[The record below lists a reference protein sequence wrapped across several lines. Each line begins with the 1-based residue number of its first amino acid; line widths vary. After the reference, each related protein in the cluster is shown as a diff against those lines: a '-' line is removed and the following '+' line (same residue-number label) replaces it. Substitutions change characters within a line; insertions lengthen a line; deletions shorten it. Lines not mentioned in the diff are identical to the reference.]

1 MELDEIYENFGN
13 IYTSKIVPNLAPFE
27 SKRRSI
33 EKKYNRFDFISMVLG
48 VTSTILVFICKF
60 MDDMNY
66 LNKNTDTI
74 LTVILLC
81 GFAMSAI
88 FCYIA
93 KDIDRKFRDSVKSE
107 ILPIIL
113 SLFGEFTVK
122 TPTQQKKNK
131 NILKTSLTEIKKLG
145 FFHQAEKK
153 KDDDTIEGIY
163 KNLEINITETTLEH
177 EEYYGKHSR
186 TIRDF
191 KGLIVKTKL
200 NKNYKGTTL
209 LAAKN
214 NSRSATKGKL
224 EKVELEDVEF
234 NKMYNIFS
242 DNQVEVRY
250 LLNPSFM
257 EKIKD
262 AGEIFKSKYIHF
274 AIVNDLFYMFINS
287 SVNYFEIAKTEK
299 NIYDIQ
305 NFRKVC
311 QEFVSIFKLIEH
323 LNLAKKDYP

>member
-33 EKKYNRFDFISMVLG
+33 EKKYNSSDFISMVLG

-74 LTVILLC
+74 LTVILIC
-81 GFAMSAI
+81 GFAISAI

-177 EEYYGKHSR
+177 EEYYVRVSARKTSSGMTCSSPYAKKGVFSGR
-186 TIRDF
+186 TASTWPVHASMTSNALWPAFWAFRRHP
-191 KGLIVKTKL
+191 
-200 NKNYKGTTL
+200 
-209 LAAKN
+209 
-214 NSRSATKGKL
+214 RSAISRCLWFLTMKRWARRA
-224 EKVELEDVEF
+224 
-234 NKMYNIFS
+234 
-242 DNQVEVRY
+242 VRVRRR
-250 LLNPSFM
+250 PSFW
-257 EKIKD
+257 I
-262 AGEIFKSKYIHF
+262 
-274 AIVNDLFYMFINS
+274 
-287 SVNYFEIAKTEK
+287 
-299 NIYDIQ
+299 
-305 NFRKVC
+305 
-311 QEFVSIFKLIEH
+311 
-323 LNLAKKDYP
+323 P